1 MKSISKK
8 SLLTVMVISL
18 GVLSLASCK
27 KKPGDNPD
35 NGNKISMKMTVTVTG
50 ADQND
55 QVDVQVSAGN
65 HDASQYGA
73 PVWKMNGTS
82 QGNQQS
88 ILIDEKSFIGTTKTY
103 VFETVKPFDFGEMS
117 ISVVN
122 LEGGPITASYKT
134 EVDGKVET
142 NENMVIAVDQSQNKR
157 FTYGSNK

>member
-1 MKSISKK
+1 
-8 SLLTVMVISL
+8 
-18 GVLSLASCK
+18 
-27 KKPGDNPD
+27 
-35 NGNKISMKMTVTVTG
+35 MTVTVTG

-142 NENMVIAVDQSQNKR
+142 NENMVVAVDQSQNKR

>member
-142 NENMVIAVDQSQNKR
+142 NENMVVAVDQSQNKR

>member
-8 SLLTVMVISL
+8 SLLTVT
-18 GVLSLASCK
+18 VLSVGILFLASCK
-27 KKPGDNPD
+27 KKSDDNP
-35 NGNKISMKMTVTVTG
+35 NSGNKISMKMTVTVTG

-88 ILIDEKSFIGTTKTY
+88 ILIDEKSFLGTTKTY
-103 VFETVKPFDFGEMS
+103 VFETVKPFDFGEL
-117 ISVVN
+117 SVSVSN

-142 NENMVIAVDQSQNKR
+142 NENIVVAVDQSQNKR

>member
-8 SLLTVMVISL
+8 TLLTVT
-18 GVLSLASCK
+18 VLSAGILFLASCK
-27 KKPGDNPD
+27 KKSDDNP
-35 NGNKISMKMTVTVTG
+35 NSGNKISMKMTVTVTG

-88 ILIDEKSFIGTTKTY
+88 ILIDEKSFLGTTKTY
-103 VFETVKPFDFGEMS
+103 VFETVKPFDFGEL
-117 ISVVN
+117 SVSVSN

-142 NENMVIAVDQSQNKR
+142 NENIVVAVDQSQNKR

>member
-8 SLLTVMVISL
+8 SLLTVT
-18 GVLSLASCK
+18 VLSVGILFLASCK
-27 KKPGDNPD
+27 KKSDDNP
-35 NGNKISMKMTVTVTG
+35 NSGNKISMKMTVTVTG

-88 ILIDEKSFIGTTKTY
+88 ILIDEKSFLGTTKTY
-103 VFETVKPFDFGEMS
+103 VFETIKPFDFGEL
-117 ISVVN
+117 SVSVSN

-142 NENMVIAVDQSQNKR
+142 NENIVVAVDQSQNKR

>member
-8 SLLTVMVISL
+8 SLLTVT
-18 GVLSLASCK
+18 VLSVGILFLASCK
-27 KKPGDNPD
+27 KKSDDNP
-35 NGNKISMKMTVTVTG
+35 NSGNKISMKMTVTVTG

-88 ILIDEKSFIGTTKTY
+88 ILIDEKSFLGTTKTY
-103 VFETVKPFDFGEMS
+103 VFETVKPFDFGELG
-117 ISVVN
+117 ISVSN

-142 NENMVIAVDQSQNKR
+142 NENIVVAVDQSQNKR

>member
-27 KKPGDNPD
+27 KKSDDNPD

-55 QVDVQVSAGN
+55 QVDFQVSAAN

-82 QGNQQS
+82 QGNQNS
-88 ILIDEKSFIGTTKTY
+88 IIIDEKSFIGTTKTY
-103 VFETVKPFDFGEMS
+103 VFETVKPFDFGELS
-117 ISVVN
+117 INVVN

-134 EVDGKVET
+134 EVNGKVET
-142 NENMVIAVDQSQNKR
+142 NENVVVAVEQSHSKR
-157 FTYGSNK
+157 LTYGSNK

>member
-18 GVLSLASCK
+18 GVLSLESCK

-103 VFETVKPFDFGEMS
+103 VFETVKPFDFGELS

-122 LEGGPITASYKT
+122 LEGGPITTSYKT

>member
-8 SLLTVMVISL
+8 TLSTVMVISL
-18 GVLSLASCK
+18 GILFLASCK
-27 KKPGDNPD
+27 KPNDNPD
-35 NGNKISMKMTVTVTG
+35 NGNKISMKITVTVTG

-55 QVDVQVSAGN
+55 QVDFQVSAAN

-73 PVWKMNGTS
+73 PVWKMNGIS
-82 QGNQQS
+82 QGNQNS

-103 VFETVKPFDFGEMS
+103 VFETVKPFDFGELS
-117 ISVVN
+117 ITVVN

-134 EVDGKVET
+134 EVNGKVET
-142 NENMVIAVDQSQNKR
+142 NENVVVATDQSHNKM

>member
-8 SLLTVMVISL
+8 SLLTVMVISV
-18 GVLSLASCK
+18 GIVFLASCK
-27 KKPGDNPD
+27 KKSDDNP
-35 NGNKISMKMTVTVTG
+35 NSGNKISMKMTVTVTG

-73 PVWKMNGTS
+73 PVWKINGTS
-82 QGNQQS
+82 QGNQNS
-88 ILIDEKSFIGTTKTY
+88 IIIDEKSFIGTTKTY
-103 VFETVKPFDFGEMS
+103 VFETVKPFDFGGLN
-117 ISVVN
+117 ISVSN

-142 NENMVIAVDQSQNKR
+142 NESVVVAVDQSQNKT